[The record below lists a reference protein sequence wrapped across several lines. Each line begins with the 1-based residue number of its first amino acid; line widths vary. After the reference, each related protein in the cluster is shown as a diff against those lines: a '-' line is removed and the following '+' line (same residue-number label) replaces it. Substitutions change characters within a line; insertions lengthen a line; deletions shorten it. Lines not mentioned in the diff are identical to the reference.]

1 MRQSWGEHVPVD
13 KRILLLYGGGSI
25 KKNGVYDQVK
35 KALGSRSV
43 KEFAGIEPNP
53 RYETCMKALTALR
66 AVGCGFPSP
75 QAAARW
81 PAGDPWDILTKG
93 AAVPS
98 AMPWGGVLTLPA
110 TGSEMNAN
118 SVISRDSTREKLVQ
132 MGERVWD
139 VHAGTAEERAR
150 RAIDSTERF
159 FRSLGV
165 GTTLEDYGIPAEACD
180 IVGTRLEKRG
190 GAKMGEKGVIGPRE
204 VREILRLRVGN

>member
-1 MRQSWGEHVPVD
+1 MESFWFHNPTRIEFGRGTIARLGEHVPVD

-139 VHAGTAEERAR
+139 VHAGT
-150 RAIDSTERF
+150 
-159 FRSLGV
+159 
-165 GTTLEDYGIPAEACD
+165 TLEDYGIPAEACD